1 MEEIQAPTGRRTI
14 RALVIVSVLG
24 FLVTCAVVACGRALK
39 EYGLGDSLGTSA
51 PVLELHVAYY
61 NTQDKKL
68 DAAGSAAQQSTSPAD
83 VARPECAAVAGGDKG
98 VSAPRAKRTYWGEP
112 TPVPCPLVAY
122 WNVYRHPVAFSMY
135 VTKGADLTAWYD
147 KNSAFLAVRDSVLWQ
162 GVTRQLSTL
171 FKVRAEDLELE
182 GFKGQ
187 FLQEL
192 GREALAADAV
202 VHYDVVHGAGGV
214 VFSFVRD
221 KAPILAAALPVIVK
235 TVATNGYRVAAL
247 SEPIIE
253 LRMQGM
259 RLYLVEQEG
268 RVLVGSSLEGLL
280 NVIAEAMAPPPAL
293 KGSVTVVVRTETY
306 LDKLLKVATGAAE
319 FPVALSFDL
328 SENTMMV
335 AEGLLPKAHLYKS
348 FGPSTSLG
356 VLAAVPHD
364 ALGALVM
371 GAHVPVAQP
380 VDKWTIPAQT
390 PTTAGGI
397 SLVWDMSAEDG
408 SVHVGIAVPAPP
420 NARNVQKDEA
430 KEDTAVTM
438 KDYLSDNGVSSP
450 CAGGALWLVASSD
463 RLLARMKDSCEK
475 QSLSVLDLKGLN
487 PSLLPEQQLSLFFN
501 TSVWLKEMYRIG
513 GGATPRQEATDA
525 EKAAVATLLAN
536 VDALAATLPV
546 IGFTGK
552 VDATTEEL
560 RLKGFSANVG
570 GV

>member
-1 MEEIQAPTGRRTI
+1 
-14 RALVIVSVLG
+14 
-24 FLVTCAVVACGRALK
+24 
-39 EYGLGDSLGTSA
+39 
-51 PVLELHVAYY
+51 
-61 NTQDKKL
+61 
-68 DAAGSAAQQSTSPAD
+68 
-83 VARPECAAVAGGDKG
+83 
-98 VSAPRAKRTYWGEP
+98 
-112 TPVPCPLVAY
+112 
-122 WNVYRHPVAFSMY
+122 MY